1 MELGEL
7 LQQNAGLSDG
17 LDEYV
22 NGVNGPVE
30 EEAPLDDNNA
40 QILMELA
47 QDESI
52 SDEEL
57 EMISEAAE
65 QLGPEFETWLE
76 DYMETKGVEEE
87 SEYGAEEIL
96 PEQFEA

>member
-1 MELGEL
+1 MELREI

-22 NGVNGPVE
+22 NSVNGQGQ
-30 EEAPLDDNNA
+30 EAPLGDDNA

-57 EMISEAAE
+57 EMISEAAD
-65 QLGPEFETWLE
+65 QLGPNFEEWLV

-87 SEYGAEEIL
+87 SEYGDEEIL